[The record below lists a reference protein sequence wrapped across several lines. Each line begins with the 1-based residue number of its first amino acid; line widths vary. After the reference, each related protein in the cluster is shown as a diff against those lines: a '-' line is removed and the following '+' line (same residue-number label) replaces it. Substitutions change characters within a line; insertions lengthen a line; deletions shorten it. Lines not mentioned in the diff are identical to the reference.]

1 MRSPSTRGL
10 SRRISLAAALW
21 LATVVLVSS
30 TSSLG
35 EVSRADRAS
44 QRRRRL
50 STSGMAAAA
59 LDDSLSPEIDL
70 DAPDAPPGVLML
82 PGKKFPLDYA
92 GGELRVHDVPLLVRE
107 VPNTGAGTGLNIWDG
122 AAVLTK
128 YLEHSGLDL
137 SDKRVLEVGAGTG
150 LVGIA
155 ASVLGAGCVLL
166 TDLEYT
172 LNNTA
177 ANVAAN
183 EPSLRGRVHTAELDW
198 FRPASAGSPVAALA
212 QRPHY
217 ILGADVVWIDSLIE
231 PLVKTL
237 AWATQ
242 PPASAKPSEGLA
254 ASAAVSVSS
263 DGTSARVGTEFDPDA
278 SVTAAA
284 PHGVGGSAPESK
296 RLYSSHGPPP
306 SVAGSCGGSSVEG
319 LLPSAPAR
327 RGSGSS
333 ATRRDEAA
341 SVPASVHA
349 TAAAETALP
358 ASAGADGGPIDGSS
372 STVILLAH
380 QTRARSSDALLFRL
394 LDEHGFEWRPL
405 PHSDMHPRFQD
416 ADINIFR
423 IVRR

>member
-1 MRSPSTRGL
+1 MRTIRHFGCKSPAATAL
-10 SRRISLAAALW
+10 LVAAAL
-21 LATVVLVSS
+21 LAAV
-30 TSSLG
+30 
-35 EVSRADRAS
+35 ADGAEEFAAAPRTA
-44 QRRRRL
+44 RRRRRTQTA
-50 STSGMAAAA
+50 SVTAAGKM
-59 LDDSLSPEIDL
+59 DELSPEIDL

-172 LNNTA
+172 LMNTA

-198 FRPASAGSPVAALA
+198 FRPGTAGASVAALA

-217 ILGADVVWIDSLIE
+217 ILGADVVWVDSLIE
-231 PLVKTL
+231 PLVRTL

-242 PPASAKPSEGLA
+242 PAAPLA
-254 ASAAVSVSS
+254 AVPAAGSGGIADAGAAAS
-263 DGTSARVGTEFDPDA
+263 RVGTEFDAAAVVVA
-278 SVTAAA
+278 SVTAPAA
-284 PHGVGGSAPESK
+284 AAAAGGGGS
-296 RLYSSHGPPP
+296 LFSSHGPPP
-306 SVAGSCGGSSVEG
+306 PVAGSCGGAAVEG
-319 LLPSAPAR
+319 KLPSPAVWR
-327 RGSGSS
+327 DGRKVEAAVAVAATVAAASGSS
-333 ATRRDEAA
+333 STAGAGAESAG
-341 SVPASVHA
+341 SG
-349 TAAAETALP
+349 TAAVVEP
-358 ASAGADGGPIDGSS
+358 Q
-372 STVILLAH
+372 TVILLAH

-394 LDEHGFEWRPL
+394 LDEHGFEWAPL
-405 PHSDMHPRFQD
+405 PHSDMHPRFRD

-423 IVRR
+423 IVRRA

>member
-1 MRSPSTRGL
+1 MLVFRCMRTIKHLPYKSSA
-10 SRRISLAAALW
+10 AAALLVAAAI
-21 LATVVLVSS
+21 LAAVADGAESS
-30 TSSLG
+30 AATS
-35 EVSRADRAS
+35 RTA
-44 QRRRRL
+44 QRRRRAQ
-50 STSGMAAAA
+50 AASVTAA
-59 LDDSLSPEIDL
+59 GQMDELSPEIDL

-198 FRPASAGSPVAALA
+198 FRPGSASASVAALA

-217 ILGADVVWIDSLIE
+217 ILGADVVWVDSLIE

-242 PPASAKPSEGLA
+242 PAPPVAAAPQAAAGVESAGVGAA
-254 ASAAVSVSS
+254 AS
-263 DGTSARVGTEFDPDA
+263 RVGTEFD
-278 SVTAAA
+278 AAA
-284 PHGVGGSAPESK
+284 AVVSSAAGTATSS
-296 RLYSSHGPPP
+296 RSLYSSHGPPP
-306 SVAGSCGGSSVEG
+306 SVAGSCGGAAFEGKLPPPPLWRDGRRVE
-319 LLPSAPAR
+319 APA
-327 RGSGSS
+327 
-333 ATRRDEAA
+333 A
-341 SVPASVHA
+341 VPATVTSASPSTVGA
-349 TAAAETALP
+349 EAGSTAAAAAAEP
-358 ASAGADGGPIDGSS
+358 Q
-372 STVILLAH
+372 TVILLAH

-394 LDEHGFEWRPL
+394 LDEHGFEWAPL
-405 PHSDMHPRFQD
+405 PHGDMHPRFRD

-423 IVRR
+423 IVRRAGA